1 MKNISLH
8 KNILATPTP
17 AQMLCF
23 LTVPLLSVS
32 QGLGLFTGSSHH
44 QKLGLPVSLWIS
56 LCPLWWELRA
66 RKPSLLAFSHFSC
79 LFLYSI

>member
-44 QKLGLPVSLWIS
+44 QKLGLPCIPLDFLVSS
-56 LCPLWWELRA
+56 LVGTKGQEA
-66 RKPSLLAFSHFSC
+66 GASC
-79 LFLYSI
+79 I